1 MGTSDRTGP
10 NSLKLVHSL
19 LKSGHDRKIDQK
31 WNNAMYQDDFC
42 DRNCELL
49 SRRFLHKSQIYKYI
63 TPQII
68 AIFLSRSTGPV
79 PVTPEEG
86 MGIFSRNLSFSIP
99 PSEPVIWRYKFQAF
113 HWTKSWIDKVPAKY
127 RCRKSDSKRQNNGKD
142 THALPRSDRDW
153 RRVVAIEVMQL
164 SGDNV
169 CEKLGF
175 LKETSKK

>member
-19 LKSGHDRKIDQK
+19 LKSGHDGKIDQK

-42 DRNCELL
+42 VRNCELL
-49 SRRFLHKSQIYKYI
+49 SRRFLQKSQIYKYI
-63 TPQII
+63 TPQVI
-68 AIFLSRSTGPV
+68 ALFRSRPPWASASHSWGVRGHLFEKFVLLNSTFR
-79 PVTPEEG
+79 TC
-86 MGIFSRNLSFSIP
+86 NLKVQISG
-99 PSEPVIWRYKFQAF
+99 F

-127 RCRKSDSKRQNNGKD
+127 RFRNTDSKRQISGKD